1 MSTLGRTWQLFKQS
15 FNVLSEEPSLV
26 VFPILTAISAL
37 LLMAAFFVP
46 LYRLGSF
53 QAMAHRTARWDDYLP
68 LFSWYYANTFV
79 VVFFNSALTA
89 CVNMRLSGGDPT
101 LGDGIRAASSRL
113 PRIAAWTLLSA
124 TVGLLLR
131 AIENHEK
138 AGRIVTA
145 ILGAG
150 WTMVTYL
157 IIPVVIIEDRS
168 LPKSVKRSI
177 ELLRKTWGAQLAGG
191 FGFGLLGVL
200 LVLPGFALGLL
211 CMTVSMA
218 LGICVL
224 VTYIL
229 MLAAIFAAARG
240 IFTVA
245 LYRYATEGRPPFGFS
260 ETALR
265 GGLPRPS
272 PIY

>member
-15 FNVLSEEPSLV
+15 FRVLSEEPSLV
-26 VFPILTAISAL
+26 VFPILTAVSAL
-37 LLMAAFFVP
+37 CLMALFFVP

-53 QAMAHRTARWDDYLP
+53 QAIVHRTAGWDDYLP
-68 LFSWYYANTFV
+68 LFSWYYANTFI

-89 CVNMRLSGGDPT
+89 CVNIRLSGGDPN
-101 LGDGIRAASSRL
+101 LGDGLRVACRRL

-131 AIENHEK
+131 AIENHQK
-138 AGRIVTA
+138 AGRVVTA
-145 ILGAG
+145 IVGAG

-157 IIPVVIIEDRS
+157 IIPVVIIEDRP
-168 LPKSVKRSI
+168 LPSSVKRSV
-177 ELLRKTWGAQLAGG
+177 ELLRNTWGEQLAGG

-200 LVLPGFALGLL
+200 LVIPGFALG
-211 CMTVSMA
+211 V
-218 LGICVL
+218 LGIAVSL
-224 VTYIL
+224 PLGISVIITYVL

-245 LYRYATEGRPPFGFS
+245 LYRYATDGRAPFGFS
-260 ETALR
+260 ESALS
-265 GGLPRPS
+265 GLPRPS